1 MFQPNKLA
9 CFSQTRRTP
18 SPPPTNLDK
27 GIDVNKAYGNDL
39 TILMWAAGHSNDVP
53 PEDAVKTVELLLTRG
68 AKPELKDNRSKTARI
83 IAADMGHEAVFK
95 VLAAAK

>member
-1 MFQPNKLA
+1 
-9 CFSQTRRTP
+9 
-18 SPPPTNLDK
+18 
-27 GIDVNKAYGNDL
+27 
-39 TILMWAAGHSNDVP
+39 MWAAGHSNDVP

-68 AKPELKDNRSKTARI
+68 AKPELKDNRGKTARI